1 MNFGLSDEQ
10 QMIVDTVRS
19 FVENELYPHEAMVE
33 RERAVPRVHWD
44 RGRAGRVD
52 ADPDHRRARE
62 AGIGLGRRERS
73 VHRLVQAQLVV
84 RWILARE
91 MRVARVEQDALLA
104 RGVVEDR
111 GAQLAAV
118 RGVHDERAHGARAVV
133 DPDRERPLHAPI
145 LADVGRFGKNS
156 GLR

>member
-1 MNFGLSDEQ
+1 MSDEG
-10 QMIVDTVRS
+10 TVRG
-19 FVENELYPHEAMVE
+19 LI
-33 RERAVPRVHWD
+33 AVVSLVTFLGICWWAYRP
-44 RGRAGRVD
+44 GS
-52 ADPDHRRARE
+52 RARF
-62 AGIGLGRRERS
+62 
-73 VHRLVQAQLVV
+73 
-84 RWILARE
+84 
-91 MRVARVEQDALLA
+91 EQDALLA